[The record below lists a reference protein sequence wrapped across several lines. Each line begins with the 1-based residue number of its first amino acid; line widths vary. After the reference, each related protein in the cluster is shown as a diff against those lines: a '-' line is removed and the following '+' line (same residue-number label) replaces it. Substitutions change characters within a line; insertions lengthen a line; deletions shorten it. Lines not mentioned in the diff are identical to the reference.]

1 MVSSRSFVGQRRGY
15 EEGAQKERLPID
27 GLFYEAY
34 ESMALKKMR
43 QIIGFNDGD
52 SILAPGLFVQQS
64 FLFDMNF
71 YSV

>member
-1 MVSSRSFVGQRRGY
+1 MNFFVLDSDFDRFTY
-15 EEGAQKERLPID
+15 EIAPVFILMEHEV
-27 GLFYEAY
+27 
-34 ESMALKKMR
+34 LKKMR